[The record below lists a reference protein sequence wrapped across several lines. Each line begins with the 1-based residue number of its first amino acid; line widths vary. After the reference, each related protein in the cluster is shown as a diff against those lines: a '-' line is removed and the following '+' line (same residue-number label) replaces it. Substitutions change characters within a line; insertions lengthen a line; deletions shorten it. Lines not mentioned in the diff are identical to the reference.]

1 MGTQIATVADQ
12 GQVDEAMEWLLRLP
26 KLPPDDL
33 PEQERVEA
41 VVGALNRPADA
52 AWIMAR
58 VAALLSPYY
67 DRDTPQA
74 VRVMEA
80 EDWLQE
86 LASYPRWAI
95 ERAVRWWKSSD
106 NEARRKKPLE
116 GDIAARCRVELRGI
130 GALPEIVRRKRSCA
144 WHDTPQIPAM
154 REKPDPAKVDELLA
168 SAGFRPR
175 RMEAQADD

>member
-1 MGTQIATVADQ
+1 MEWLMRLLKLQPQDLPATEEVRATVA
-12 GQVDEAMEWLLRLP
+12 
-26 KLPPDDL
+26 
-33 PEQERVEA
+33 
-41 VVGALNRPADA
+41 ALSEPANA

-58 VAALLSPYY
+58 IAALLNPYY
-67 DRDTPQA
+67 DKDTPPA
-74 VRVMEA
+74 VRRMEA
-80 EDWLQE
+80 EDWLE
-86 LASYPRWAI
+86 ALAEYPQWAI
-95 ERAVRWWKSSD
+95 ERAVRWWKSAD

-130 GALPEIVRRKRSCA
+130 GALPEIVRRKRSGA

-175 RMEAQADD
+175 RMEAQADDLPLP